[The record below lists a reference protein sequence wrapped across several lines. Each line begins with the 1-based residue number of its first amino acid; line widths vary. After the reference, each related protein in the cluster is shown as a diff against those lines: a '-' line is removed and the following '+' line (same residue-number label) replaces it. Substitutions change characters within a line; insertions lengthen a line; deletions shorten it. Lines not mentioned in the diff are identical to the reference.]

1 MKNSTHISNL
11 KTKENVKYAHIIII
25 IIIIIITT
33 TTNPTIMK
41 PSSFI
46 FNWIFLVCS
55 VYSL

>member
-46 FNWIFLVCS
+46 FN
-55 VYSL
+55 